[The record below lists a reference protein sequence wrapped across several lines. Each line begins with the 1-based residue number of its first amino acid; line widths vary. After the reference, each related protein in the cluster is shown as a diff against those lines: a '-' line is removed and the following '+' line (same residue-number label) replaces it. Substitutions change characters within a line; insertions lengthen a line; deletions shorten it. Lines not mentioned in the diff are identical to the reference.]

1 MGRFFASGSSVRIR
15 LQRLGER
22 HRPFYRIVA
31 CPRSDGP
38 RDGKFFEILGSY
50 NPIPDPHGNKQ
61 VTLKVERIKK
71 WIMHGAE
78 PSDRVAKML
87 GIAEILPPPPRRALP
102 VQMSLLEL
110 AQALPE
116 AGDASSDAGAD
127 GSGGEAAAQEASSGG
142 TEAADAEAR

>member
-1 MGRFFASGSSVRIR
+1 
-15 LQRLGER
+15 
-22 HRPFYRIVA
+22 
-31 CPRSDGP
+31 
-38 RDGKFFEILGSY
+38 
-50 NPIPDPHGNKQ
+50 
-61 VTLKVERIKK
+61 
-71 WIMHGAE
+71 MHGAE

-116 AGDASSDAGAD
+116 AGDATSDAGAD